1 MPAPIQESAT
11 NLDLSPRIVNSTTIV
26 GSPADNTETIVASIT
41 CGGDIALIAGVVV
54 FGWVAFT
61 VGTSGTAVN
70 LRIRRTDVN
79 GSTRA
84 ATGAVNEGV
93 TAATQLATRQIMA
106 YDTGAVFPNQ
116 VYVAT
121 LTVTGGAA
129 ASTVSAVQLTAF
141 LI

>member
-1 MPAPIQESAT
+1 MAI
-11 NLDLSPRIVNSTTIV
+11 
-26 GSPADNTETIVASIT
+26 
-41 CGGDIALIAGVVV
+41 IAGIVV

-70 LRIRRTDVN
+70 LKIRRTN
-79 GSTRA
+79 ASGATQA

-106 YDTGAVFPNQ
+106 FDTGPTLPQ
-116 VYVAT
+116 IYVAT

-129 ASTVSAVQLTAF
+129 ASTVSAVQLTA
-141 LI
+141 IAV